1 MPLGEGT
8 HRPKLEEIDP
18 IKHTARLQAQGTD
31 AQGRGRAQ
39 GTLSFRL
46 EPSNGGSRVQVHT
59 DLVLSGAAAQYGKDV
74 EMVKATATQ
83 VMTQFATNLR
93 TALQASTRD

>member
-1 MPLGEGT
+1 
-8 HRPKLEEIDP
+8 
-18 IKHTARLQAQGTD
+18 
-31 AQGRGRAQ
+31 
-39 GTLSFRL
+39 
-46 EPSNGGSRVQVHT
+46 VQVNT
-59 DLVLSGAAAQYGKDV
+59 DLVFSGAAAQYGKDV